1 MPARPQTTH
10 SCLCA
15 LCLPLAACLPAHPQS
30 LHLTVRDG
38 EGRPLEV
45 QIRTPKMHYIA
56 EYGFAAHWR
65 YKERLGRQDLWLDR
79 LVQWKKWVAS
89 EKLGIVDRKLRP
101 SGSPGSGGDAALA
114 DLAKRLQLERAASGG
129 GSTAAAMEAEF
140 TAAAASAAASA
151 AARAVSGEL
160 GDAMAAELAAEVRA
174 RKARQQQE
182 QRVAVMA
189 GSSTSSSSRAKGALA
204 SALAAAAAPSSS
216 PADEKF
222 AARFRM
228 KPISEAE
235 VHQHGASV
243 MVHGPRGVSI
253 AQLPARCTVAQLLAS
268 TELTEQLRRAGSGS
282 SRLGGPSSLEPA
294 GGSSGAETSRSS
306 TGAGLGS
313 CRLAVN
319 GVVVMPGQAHQVVL
333 RSGDQ
338 VQLLDDPLAL
348 PLAGLGPDS
357 TIGGLADDVRG
368 AYLPGAMAD
377 AGNSLHL
384 FVPGHGEP
392 MERAL
397 QHKLAMPNRV
407 PVRAPALVS

>member
-1 MPARPQTTH
+1 
-10 SCLCA
+10 
-15 LCLPLAACLPAHPQS
+15 
-30 LHLTVRDG
+30 VRDG
-38 EGRPLEV
+38 KGRPLEV

-89 EKLGIVDRKLRP
+89 EKLGIVDHKLRP

-114 DLAKRLQLERAASGG
+114 DLANRLQLERAASGG
-129 GSTAAAMEAEF
+129 GATGAAMEAAF
-140 TAAAASAAASA
+140 TAAAVSSAASAVVTAAAAASAAAL
-151 AARAVSGEL
+151 RE

-174 RKARQQQE
+174 RGLQQQ
-182 QRVAVMA
+182 RLAVGA
-189 GSSTSSSSRAKGALA
+189 SSRGTRGGLA
-204 SALAAAAAPSSS
+204 AALAAAAAPSSS

-235 VHQHGASV
+235 VEQHGASV

-253 AQLPARCTVAQLLAS
+253 TQLPARCTVGQLLS
-268 TELTEQLRRAGSGS
+268 SRELRDQLRRAGSGS
-282 SRLGGPSSLEPA
+282 SSSTVSSAGPDTTRSSL
-294 GGSSGAETSRSS
+294 GSSA
-306 TGAGLGS
+306 AGFGS

-333 RSGDQ
+333 KSGDQ
-338 VQLLDDPLAL
+338 VQLLEDPHMAPFHGLQPGQFSGGAFSDAELSQVDQAL
-348 PLAGLGPDS
+348 
-357 TIGGLADDVRG
+357 
-368 AYLPGAMAD
+368 LPGAMAD
-377 AGNSLHL
+377 AGSSLHL
-384 FVPGHGEP
+384 FMPGQGEA

-397 QHKLAMPNRV
+397 QQKLAV
-407 PVRAPALVS
+407 PHRMAHMHAPALVS

>member
-1 MPARPQTTH
+1 
-10 SCLCA
+10 
-15 LCLPLAACLPAHPQS
+15 
-30 LHLTVRDG
+30 VRDG

-182 QRVAVMA
+182 QRVAVLA
-189 GSSTSSSSRAKGALA
+189 GSSSRAKGGLA

-253 AQLPARCTVAQLLAS
+253 TQLPARCTVAQLLAS

-282 SRLGGPSSLEPA
+282 SSRLGGASSSALEPA
-294 GGSSGAETSRSS
+294 GSASGPETSRSS
-306 TGAGLGS
+306 AGAGLGS

-333 RSGDQ
+333 KSGDQ

-348 PLAGLGPDS
+348 PLASLGPDS
-357 TIGGLADDVRG
+357 TSGGLADDVPG

-397 QHKLAMPNRV
+397 QHKLAMPNRM
-407 PVRAPALVS
+407 PARAPALVS

>member
-1 MPARPQTTH
+1 MQRSPCCCP
-10 SCLCA
+10 CA
-15 LCLPLAACLPAHPQS
+15 PPSFLAWLHTQS

-38 EGRPLEV
+38 KGRPLEV

-129 GSTAAAMEAEF
+129 GSTASAMEAAF
-140 TAAAASAAASA
+140 TAAAASVAASA
-151 AARAVSGEL
+151 AARAVSNE

-174 RKARQQQE
+174 RQARQQQE
-182 QRVAVMA
+182 QQQRVAVLA
-189 GSSTSSSSRAKGALA
+189 GSGSRGAGAKGGLA
-204 SALAAAAAPSSS
+204 AALAAAAGPSSS
-216 PADEKF
+216 PADERF

-235 VHQHGASV
+235 VQQHGASV
-243 MVHGPRGVSI
+243 MVQGPRGVSI
-253 AQLPARCTVAQLLAS
+253 TQLPARCTVGQLLAS
-268 TELTEQLRRAGSGS
+268 HELTEQLRRAGSGS
-282 SRLGGPSSLEPA
+282 LCPSGLAGVSSL
-294 GGSSGAETSRSS
+294 GAEGSRSGSS
-306 TGAGLGS
+306 TGGMGMGS
-313 CRLAVN
+313 RPCLLAVN
-319 GVVVMPGQAHQVVL
+319 GVVVMPGQAHLVVL
-333 RSGDQ
+333 KSGDQ
-338 VQLLDDPLAL
+338 VQLLEDPPLL
-348 PLAGLGPDS
+348 PLLGLGPDS
-357 TIGGLADDVRG
+357 SSDGLADADLGGQVG
-368 AYLPGAMAD
+368 SGCLPGAMAE

-384 FVPGHGEP
+384 FVPGQGEP

-397 QHKLAMPNRV
+397 KQKLAV
-407 PVRAPALVS
+407 PQPHRMPALVS